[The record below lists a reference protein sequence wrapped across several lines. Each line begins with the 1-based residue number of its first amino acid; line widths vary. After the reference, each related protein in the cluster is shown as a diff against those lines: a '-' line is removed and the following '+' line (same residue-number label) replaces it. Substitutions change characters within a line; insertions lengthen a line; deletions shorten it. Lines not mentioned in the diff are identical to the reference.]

1 MGKLHPVSEI
11 SGRSITSTILDIL
24 RAQPIG
30 TALYKTDIVKMYSDK
45 YGYAATDYIHVIINI
60 IERAGYIKQIDRLTS
75 KVRIRIVKELPATWG
90 EVNKRAASRAK
101 DDIETIL
108 LDNSK
113 IKDAEPDKIYP
124 IQFIFTTQV
133 NYVTGQV
140 LTYLVQYIKSGYT
153 DNVALK
159 GAVDLIVVARAYN
172 IVFRVFTGK
181 TKLLYAAINTYIE
194 QEKLP
199 PLLKDCIIN
208 MQESN
213 WTVALEI
220 IQRISVGA
228 IANKG

>member
-75 KVRIRIVKELPATWG
+75 KVRICIVKELPKNWG
-90 EVNKRAASRAK
+90 EVHKRATSRAK

-113 IKDAEPDKIYP
+113 IKDAEPGKIYP

-133 NYVTGQV
+133 NYITGQV
-140 LTYLVQYIKSGYT
+140 LTYLVQYIKSGYV

-159 GAVDLIVVARAYN
+159 GAVDLLVVARAYN

-181 TKLLYAAINTYIE
+181 TKLLYAALNTYIE

-199 PLLKDCIIN
+199 PLLKDCVIN

-220 IQRISVGA
+220 IQKISAEA

>member
-1 MGKLHPVSEI
+1 MSKLHPVSEI

-133 NYVTGQV
+133 NYITGQV

-153 DNVALK
+153 DNMALK

-181 TKLLYAAINTYIE
+181 TKLLYAALNTYIE

-199 PLLKDCIIN
+199 PLLKDCVIN

-220 IQRISVGA
+220 VQKISVEA
-228 IANKG
+228 TANKG

>member
-133 NYVTGQV
+133 NYITGQV

-181 TKLLYAAINTYIE
+181 TKLLYAALNTYIE

-199 PLLKDCIIN
+199 PLLKDCVIN

-220 IQRISVGA
+220 IQKISVEA

>member
-133 NYVTGQV
+133 NYITGQV

-220 IQRISVGA
+220 IQKISVEA
-228 IANKG
+228 TANKG

>member
-30 TALYKTDIVKMYSDK
+30 AALYKTDIVKMYSDK

-60 IERAGYIKQIDRLTS
+60 IERAGYIKQIDRLTN

-133 NYVTGQV
+133 NYITGQV

-172 IVFRVFTGK
+172 IVFRVYTGK
-181 TKLLYAAINTYIE
+181 TKLLYAALNTYIE

-199 PLLKDCIIN
+199 PLLKDCVIN

-220 IQRISVGA
+220 IQKISVEA
-228 IANKG
+228 TANKG

>member
-75 KVRIRIVKELPATWG
+75 KVRIQIIKELPKNWG
-90 EVNKRAASRAK
+90 EVHKRATSRAK

-159 GAVDLIVVARAYN
+159 GAVDLLVVTRAYN

-181 TKLLYAAINTYIE
+181 TKLLYAALNTYIE

-199 PLLKDCIIN
+199 PLLKDCVIN

-220 IQRISVGA
+220 IQKISAEA

>member
-11 SGRSITSTILDIL
+11 SGRSITSTVLDIL

-133 NYVTGQV
+133 NYITGQV

-172 IVFRVFTGK
+172 IVFRVYTGK

-220 IQRISVGA
+220 IQKISIEA
-228 IANKG
+228 AANKG

>member
-133 NYVTGQV
+133 NYITGQV

-159 GAVDLIVVARAYN
+159 GAVDLLVVARAYN
-172 IVFRVFTGK
+172 IVFRVYTGK
-181 TKLLYAAINTYIE
+181 TKLLYAALNTYIE

-199 PLLKDCIIN
+199 PLLKDCVIN

-220 IQRISVGA
+220 IQKISVEA
-228 IANKG
+228 TANKG

>member
-90 EVNKRAASRAK
+90 EVHKRAASRAK
-101 DDIETIL
+101 DDVETIL

-113 IKDAEPDKIYP
+113 IKDAEPGKIYP

-133 NYVTGQV
+133 NYITGQV
-140 LTYLVQYIKSGYT
+140 LTYLVQYIKSDYA

-159 GAVDLIVVARAYN
+159 GAIDLLVVARAYN

-181 TKLLYAAINTYIE
+181 TKLLYASLNTYIE

-199 PLLKDCIIN
+199 PLLKDCVIN

-220 IQRISVGA
+220 IQKISAEA

>member
-1 MGKLHPVSEI
+1 MSKLHPVSEI

-133 NYVTGQV
+133 NYITGQV

-153 DNVALK
+153 DNMALK

-181 TKLLYAAINTYIE
+181 TKLLYAALNTYIE

-199 PLLKDCIIN
+199 PLLKDCVIN
-208 MQESN
+208 MQERK

-220 IQRISVGA
+220 IQKISVEA

>member
-24 RAQPIG
+24 RAQPLG

-133 NYVTGQV
+133 NYITGQV

-220 IQRISVGA
+220 IQRISVEA
-228 IANKG
+228 TANKG

>member
-75 KVRIRIVKELPATWG
+75 KVRICIIKELPKNWG
-90 EVNKRAASRAK
+90 EVHKRAASRAK
-101 DDIETIL
+101 DDVETIL

-159 GAVDLIVVARAYN
+159 GAVDLLVVARAYN

-181 TKLLYAAINTYIE
+181 TKLLYAALNTYIE
-194 QEKLP
+194 QERLP
-199 PLLKDCIIN
+199 PLLKDCVIN

-220 IQRISVGA
+220 IQKISAEA

>member
-133 NYVTGQV
+133 NYITGQV

-153 DNVALK
+153 DSIALK

-172 IVFRVFTGK
+172 IVFRVYTGK
-181 TKLLYAAINTYIE
+181 TKLLYAALNTYIE

-199 PLLKDCIIN
+199 PLLKDCVIN

-220 IQRISVGA
+220 IQKISVEA

>member
-75 KVRIRIVKELPATWG
+75 KVRICIIKELPKNWG
-90 EVNKRAASRAK
+90 EVHKRATSRAK

-113 IKDAEPDKIYP
+113 IKDAEPGKIYP

-133 NYVTGQV
+133 NYITGQV

-159 GAVDLIVVARAYN
+159 GAVDLLVVARAYN
-172 IVFRVFTGK
+172 IIFRVFTGK
-181 TKLLYAAINTYIE
+181 TKLLYAALNTYIE

-199 PLLKDCIIN
+199 PLLKDCVIN

-220 IQRISVGA
+220 IQKISAEA

>member
-90 EVNKRAASRAK
+90 EVHKRATSRAK

-133 NYVTGQV
+133 NYITGQV

-159 GAVDLIVVARAYN
+159 GAVDLLVVARAYN
-172 IVFRVFTGK
+172 IIFRVFTGK
-181 TKLLYAAINTYIE
+181 TKLLYAALNTYIE

-199 PLLKDCIIN
+199 PLLKDCVIN

-220 IQRISVGA
+220 IQKISAEA